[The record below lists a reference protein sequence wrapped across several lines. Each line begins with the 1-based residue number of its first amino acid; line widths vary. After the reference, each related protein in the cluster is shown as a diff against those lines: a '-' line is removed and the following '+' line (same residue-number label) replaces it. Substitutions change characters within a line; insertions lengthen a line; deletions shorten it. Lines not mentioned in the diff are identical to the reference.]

1 MGLCKVSKKV
11 EDVLLAL
18 YEKPLTRREIQLILG
33 LGGGTTKQIVDW
45 LLEKG
50 LAEEKIVS
58 RYRVE
63 LVLTEKGR
71 RLAQLVKEISRIVG
85 DGDA

>member
-1 MGLCKVSKKV
+1 MGLCRVSRKV
-11 EDVLLAL
+11 EDVILAL
-18 YEKPLTRREIQLILG
+18 DEKPLTRRELQLILG

-50 LAEEKIVS
+50 LVEEKIVS

-63 LVLTEKGR
+63 LILTEKGKK
-71 RLAQLVKEISRIVG
+71 LAYLVKEINKIVG
-85 DGDA
+85 D

>member
-1 MGLCKVSKKV
+1 VGLCRVSRKV
-11 EDVLLAL
+11 EDVILAL
-18 YEKPLTRREIQLILG
+18 DEKPLTRRELQLILG

-50 LAEEKIVS
+50 LVEEKIVS

-63 LVLTEKGR
+63 LILTEKGKK
-71 RLAQLVKEISRIVG
+71 LAYLVKEINKIVG
-85 DGDA
+85 D

>member
-1 MGLCKVSKKV
+1 MSLCRVSKKV

-33 LGGGTTKQIVDW
+33 LGGGTTKKIVDW
-45 LLEKG
+45 LVEKG
-50 LAEEKIVS
+50 LAEEVPVS

-63 LVLTEKGR
+63 VRLTEKGR
-71 RLAQLVKEISRIVG
+71 RLAGLIREIKEIVG
-85 DGDA
+85 